1 MNRRAILPA
10 MSDASTVG
18 LGSMVAEEGAT
29 TSSRTARAIRFFL
42 LFEAATYVGA
52 ALVHFGIL
60 IGGYEHRAAGTAES
74 VIAAVLLAGLAT
86 TWLTPAVTR
95 GTGLAA
101 QTFAL
106 LGTLVG
112 LFTIAIGV
120 GPRTVPDLA
129 YHVSIV
135 AVLIW
140 VLVVAKRTPS
150 KPRPSA

>member
-106 LGTLVG
+106 LATLVG

-140 VLVVAKRTPS
+140 GLVVAKRTPS

>member
-1 MNRRAILPA
+1 MNCRAILPA

-60 IGGYEHRAAGTAES
+60 IGGYEHRAAGSAES

-86 TWLTPAVTR
+86 TWLAPAVTR

>member
-1 MNRRAILPA
+1 M
-10 MSDASTVG
+10 
-18 LGSMVAEEGAT
+18 
-29 TSSRTARAIRFFL
+29 
-42 LFEAATYVGA
+42 
-52 ALVHFGIL
+52 
-60 IGGYEHRAAGTAES
+60 
-74 VIAAVLLAGLAT
+74 IAAVLLAGLAT
-86 TWLTPAVTR
+86 TWLAPAVTL

-101 QTFAL
+101 HTFAL

>member
-1 MNRRAILPA
+1 MA
-10 MSDASTVG
+10 DVTTVNFG
-18 LGSMVAEEGAT
+18 GTVAKEEAPVRPNAA
-29 TSSRTARAIRFFL
+29 RTIRFFL

-60 IGGYEHRAAGTAES
+60 IGGYEHRAAGTGES

-86 TWLTPAVTR
+86 TWIAPAFTR
-95 GTGLAA
+95 GIGLAA

-140 VLVVAKRTPS
+140 GLVVAKRTPS
-150 KPRPSA
+150 GARPSA

>member
-60 IGGYEHRAAGTAES
+60 IGGYEHRAAGSAES

-140 VLVVAKRTPS
+140 GLVVAKRTPS

>member
-60 IGGYEHRAAGTAES
+60 IGGYEHRAAGTAERVS
-74 VIAAVLLAGLAT
+74 AAVLLAGFAT
-86 TWLTPAVTR
+86 TWLTPGLPS
-95 GTGLAA
+95 GTGPGGAE
-101 QTFAL
+101 FAVPCT
-106 LGTLVG
+106 LG
-112 LFTIAIGV
+112 
-120 GPRTVPDLA
+120 
-129 YHVSIV
+129 
-135 AVLIW
+135 
-140 VLVVAKRTPS
+140 
-150 KPRPSA
+150 

>member
-1 MNRRAILPA
+1 MNRPA
-10 MSDASTVG
+10 LLAAMADVTTVNFGETVAKEDATV
-18 LGSMVAEEGAT
+18 S
-29 TSSRTARAIRFFL
+29 ARAARGIRLFL
-42 LFEAATYVGA
+42 LFEATTFVVA
-52 ALVHFGIL
+52 ALSHFGIFVS
-60 IGGYEHRAAGTAES
+60 GYEHRAAGTAES
-74 VIAAVLLAGLAT
+74 VIAAVLLVGWAT
-86 TWLTPAVTR
+86 TWVGPTFTR
-95 GTGLAA
+95 GIGLAA

-140 VLVVAKRTPS
+140 GLVVAKRTPS
-150 KPRPSA
+150 GARPSA

>member
-60 IGGYEHRAAGTAES
+60 IGGYEHRAAGSAES

-86 TWLTPAVTR
+86 TWLAPAVTR

-140 VLVVAKRTPS
+140 GLVVAKRTPS

>member
-60 IGGYEHRAAGTAES
+60 IGGNLPRGARSARRGGAAG
-74 VIAAVLLAGLAT
+74 LLAGAAAT
-86 TWLTPAVTR
+86 WRTR
-95 GTGLAA
+95 PVAA
-101 QTFAL
+101 AA
-106 LGTLVG
+106 GRRG
-112 LFTIAIGV
+112 
-120 GPRTVPDLA
+120 
-129 YHVSIV
+129 
-135 AVLIW
+135 
-140 VLVVAKRTPS
+140 
-150 KPRPSA
+150 

>member
-129 YHVSIV
+129 YHISIV

-140 VLVVAKRTPS
+140 GLVVAKRTPS
-150 KPRPSA
+150 GARPSS

>member
-52 ALVHFGIL
+52 ALAHFGIFVS
-60 IGGYEHRAAGTAES
+60 GYEHRAAGTAES
-74 VIAAVLLAGLAT
+74 VIAGVLLIGWVATWARPTFSRGIGLAT
-86 TWLTPAVTR
+86 
-95 GTGLAA
+95 

-106 LGTLVG
+106 LGTFVG
-112 LFTIAIGV
+112 LFTIVIGV

-129 YHVSIV
+129 YHISIV

-140 VLVVAKRTPS
+140 GLVVAKRTPS
-150 KPRPSA
+150 GARPSS